1 MPLYTNTTKGT
12 VSYGTGQFDTS
23 DILDNDIEVLNSDTY
38 VDGFKIPLGPNERV
52 HFRALLYFDFHANGD
67 LKYKVTTPS
76 TTSSSVIFIR
86 ESEIPIDGTIA
97 EAVTH
102 TVATTGT
109 GEKVKTFDGT
119 NGTMYSWIQY
129 AVLQNG
135 GTAGD
140 VKIEFAQNS
149 ASDTQATKLKAG
161 SYIEYI
167 KF

>member
-1 MPLYTNTTKGT
+1 MPLYTNTEKGT
-12 VSYGTGQFDTS
+12 VSYGPGQFNTS
-23 DILDNDIEVLNSDTY
+23 DILDNDIEVLNSNTY
-38 VDGFKIPLGPNERV
+38 VDGFKIPLAPNERV
-52 HFRALLYFDFHANGD
+52 HFRAFLFFDYHADGD

-86 ESEIPIDGTIA
+86 ESEIPIDGTIT

-109 GEKVKTFDGT
+109 GEKVKTGAT
-119 NGTMYSWIQY
+119 GTMYSWIQY

-149 ASDTQATKLKAG
+149 ASDTQSTKLKAG